1 MNKIEL
7 LAPAGNL
14 EKCKIALLFG
24 ADAVYIGGLK
34 FGLRAFSDNFTI
46 EEMEAAVA
54 FAHELQKKI
63 YVTVNIVPTNED
75 LKELPDYLREL
86 ARIKVDAL
94 IISDLGVWNIAR
106 KVVPEMELH
115 VSTQANTSNWAAVEL
130 WQELGAKRV
139 VLARELSLQD
149 IQGIR
154 AKSSMELEV
163 FVHGAMCISFSGR
176 CLLSNYMAGRDANKG
191 ACVQACRWKYHLVE
205 ETRPQELFPVF
216 EDDRGTYIL
225 NSKDLCLID
234 KIPELVAGGVNSFKI
249 EGRMKSIHY
258 VATVVSVY
266 RQALDSYYADPENY
280 CVREEWL
287 TELDKASHRIFTKG
301 FIEGKENT
309 KDAQIY
315 NTSAYEQSH
324 DFVGVALDY
333 DNLHQRVLLEQR
345 NNVKVGEEAEFLE
358 PNGNIVPLLLQDMKN
373 EKNESIEVAP
383 HAKQIFSV
391 FCATPISKHSLL
403 RRKAKNISRG

>member
-1 MNKIEL
+1 MNKVEL

-14 EKCKIALLFG
+14 EKCKTALLFG

-46 EEMEAAVA
+46 EEMEEAIA

-63 YVTVNIVPTNED
+63 YVTVNIVPNNED
-75 LKELPDYLREL
+75 LQELPDYLREL
-86 ARIKVDAL
+86 ARVKVDAL

-149 IQGIR
+149 INGIR
-154 AKSSMELEV
+154 EKSAMELEV
-163 FVHGAMCISFSGR
+163 FIHGAMCISFSGR

-191 ACVQACRWKYHLVE
+191 ACVQACRWKYHLIE
-205 ETRPQELFPVF
+205 ETRPNELFPVF

-234 KIPELVAGGVNSFKI
+234 KIPELIAAGVNSFKI

-266 RQALDSYYADPENY
+266 RQAIDSYYADPENY
-280 CVREEWL
+280 VVREEWRI
-287 TELDKASHRIFTKG
+287 ELNKASHRIFTKG
-301 FIEGKENT
+301 FIEGKEQA

-324 DFVGVALDY
+324 DFVGVVIDY
-333 DNLHQRVLLEQR
+333 DNASQRVVLEQR
-345 NNVKVGEEAEFLE
+345 NNVKVGEKIEFLE
-358 PNGNIVPLLLQDMKN
+358 PNGNIVPLVLNDMQNDK
-373 EKNESIEVAP
+373 KESIEVAP

-391 FCATPISKHSLL
+391 FCAIPISKNALL
-403 RRKAKNISRG
+403 RREAKNSSRG